1 MPVDAETYFHRVR
14 EMMDYVVSTQ
24 RLAVAEAAGTIASIF
39 RRGDVVHLFGTG
51 HSNSLSRELAGRA
64 GGLVPFNMISIKDL
78 ALRGSWAR
86 ERVMDPTLEREP
98 SVADE
103 LWKLH
108 RIEPGDGFL
117 ISSNSGRN
125 GAVVQMAALA
135 RSHGLPVVAITSLR
149 HSQRVT
155 SNHPSGK
162 RLMELADVVI
172 DNGAPFGD
180 ALLEL
185 PNGGS
190 VCAASTIT
198 GALIAQM
205 IVAEVARVFL
215 DAGLDVP
222 ALVSVNVPGGEARNQ
237 SILARYEGRVSRG
250 EP

>member
-1 MPVDAETYFHRVR
+1 MPVNADVFVDQVR
-14 EMMDYVVSTQ
+14 ETMDYVVSTQ
-24 RLAVAEAAGTIASIF
+24 KPAIEEAARTIAAIF
-39 RRGDVVHLFGTG
+39 QRGDVVHVFGTG

-78 ALRGSWAR
+78 TLRGTWPR
-86 ERVMDPTLEREP
+86 EKVLDPTLEREP

-108 RIEPGDGFL
+108 RIESGDGFFM
-117 ISSNSGRN
+117 SSNSGRN
-125 GAVVQMAALA
+125 GAVVQMATLA
-135 RSHGLPVVAITSLR
+135 RSHGLPVIALTSLR
-149 HSQRVT
+149 HSRQVN

-162 RLMELADVVI
+162 RLIDLADIVI

-180 ALLEL
+180 TLLEL
-185 PNGGS
+185 PGGGS

-205 IVAEVARVFL
+205 MVAEIARIFI
-215 DAGLDVP
+215 DAGLPVP
-222 ALVSVNVPGGEARNQ
+222 ALVSVNVPGGETGNQ